1 MSTKAKT
8 LAAIIGLGMV
18 DAVLPGVPIVALI
31 LLYVIFDRPPWFSNL
46 VGEIYRGSST

>member
-8 LAAIIGLGMV
+8 LTAVIGLGIV
-18 DAVLPGVPIVALI
+18 DAVLPGLPILALI
-31 LLYVIFDRPPWFSNL
+31 LLYVILDRPPWFSNL